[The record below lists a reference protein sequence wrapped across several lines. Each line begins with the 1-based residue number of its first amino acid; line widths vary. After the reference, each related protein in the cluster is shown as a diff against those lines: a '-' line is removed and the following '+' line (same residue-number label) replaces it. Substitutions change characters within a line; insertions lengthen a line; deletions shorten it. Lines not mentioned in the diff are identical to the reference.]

1 MLKESV
7 KDSNNNIFHVLLCF
21 RYQLKVTSMSNIIY
35 LISIYT
41 YLKINSSHYKIKSLR
56 GCFHV
61 NKSRKHK
68 KNKIVMEVYEITSIL
83 HFF

>member
-1 MLKESV
+1 MEYT
-7 KDSNNNIFHVLLCF
+7 LLDNLSKIGHIPF
-21 RYQLKVTSMSNIIY
+21 NYFFLIHII
-35 LISIYT
+35 IYT